1 MNFTSTTVNI
11 ILAGCM
17 FCALP
22 TASAASSKS
31 KVKASV
37 PVTVSGQIFI
47 VTKDRENIKLAFAK
61 VAAIHEKEMLE
72 HLKKKHGDSIEQRE
86 HLKSKLEAAIQEEEA
101 ADTDKEVLRID
112 WLSDSSKTNYEN
124 YLAAKE
130 TLFQKNRSKL
140 DIQKK
145 LIKFTS
151 PESYMQDMP
160 APANASKTDADGN
173 FTLTVPSGKY
183 VIAATANRTVFE
195 DTEQYYWLVRIDA
208 SSPVQSLMLSNDNQV
223 ETKCDDCVLLQ

>member
-1 MNFTSTTVNI
+1 MYVLRITNSFRSI
-11 ILAGCM
+11 QQIKG
-17 FCALP
+17 
-22 TASAASSKS
+22 
-31 KVKASV
+31 KASV
-37 PVTVSGQIFI
+37 PVTVPSQIFI

-72 HLKKKHGDSIEQRE
+72 HIKKKHGDSIEQRE

-145 LIKFTS
+145 LIKLTS
-151 PESYMQDMP
+151 PYLICKICLLQLTP
-160 APANASKTDADGN
+160 AKQ
-173 FTLTVPSGKY
+173 TLTVISPSLFLR
-183 VIAATANRTVFE
+183 ASTLLLQLL
-195 DTEQYYWLVRIDA
+195 TELYLKI
-208 SSPVQSLMLSNDNQV
+208 LSNIIGWC
-223 ETKCDDCVLLQ
+223 E